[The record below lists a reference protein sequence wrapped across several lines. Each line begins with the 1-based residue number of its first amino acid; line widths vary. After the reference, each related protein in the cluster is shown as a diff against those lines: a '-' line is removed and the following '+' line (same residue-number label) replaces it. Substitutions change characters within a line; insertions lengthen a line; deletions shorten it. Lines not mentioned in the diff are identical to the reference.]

1 MHRMRPLVGCSKAD
15 NSNQINSYQ
24 HRYPPHFNMLFAK
37 CKQVRCLRVI
47 RSCLCI
53 HCIHCHFDCFFV
65 VEMQVMIVHQ
75 WDSKAHSCRN
85 HHVHYFH
92 PPLLGHP
99 WSQDEVARWEDIPRK
114 VLYTN
119 LMIQFP
125 GEEGKQRLSVCA
137 KIIKHQCMHY
147 FAISYV
153 CFLSTK
159 ISCRYLFFC
168 QNICQPAGEKVCGLA
183 GEQLFANS
191 KAAWG
196 CQTKKRR

>member
-1 MHRMRPLVGCSKAD
+1 MYPL
-15 NSNQINSYQ
+15 
-24 HRYPPHFNMLFAK
+24 YPLPFWL
-37 CKQVRCLRVI
+37 L
-47 RSCLCI
+47 
-53 HCIHCHFDCFFV
+53 FFV
-65 VEMQVMIVHQ
+65 EVQVMIVHQ

-99 WSQDEVARWEDIPRK
+99 WSQDEIARWEDILQYIATIHRQ
-114 VLYTN
+114 VLLILWFSFLDEKKESKHLQYDLQKSSNISLCTISLYHTFAFYQEK
-119 LMIQFP
+119 LM
-125 GEEGKQRLSVCA
+125 S
-137 KIIKHQCMHY
+137 
-147 FAISYV
+147 
-153 CFLSTK
+153 
-159 ISCRYLFFC
+159 LFFSFC